1 MVLRDSLYM
10 GLAAI
15 RATVLESP
23 VRHHSR
29 PVADVCHHQPDTPVA
44 SQWYTPHR
52 IVLSS
57 LLGHSSVGVSMN
69 FVLHNLR
76 LRELIAI
83 VRENRRFYQDFVGFI
98 EQEGYSSIL
107 DFVQEPSNDRAAS
120 TIDRYLNRVSDVKL
134 YDGLLRPYSN
144 SRAKWFFLA
153 WLLRDAATQRLQPLL
168 RSVPGDTTTERQTY
182 LINEIRK
189 FVAPLLPEAENWEW
203 PAISEVMLSRLE
215 GSRRALKGTLFE
227 GIVRRN
233 LETLIR
239 AHELPLE
246 VSKTQARIDDET
258 YDVQVIGPDRTLLLP
273 VKTRETMGGG
283 HALLFTRDIYK
294 SILVATEQGHAC
306 VPIVIAES
314 WTGDL
319 EDLSSEL
326 YIYIQANPNQVAL
339 IEPLLAQKLEEELL
353 PLLEG
358 ISGL

>member
-1 MVLRDSLYM
+1 MD
-10 GLAAI
+10 
-15 RATVLESP
+15 
-23 VRHHSR
+23 
-29 PVADVCHHQPDTPVA
+29 
-44 SQWYTPHR
+44 
-52 IVLSS
+52 
-57 LLGHSSVGVSMN
+57 

-83 VRENRRFYQDFVGFI
+83 VRENQRFYQDFVSFL
-98 EQEGYSSIL
+98 EQEGYGSIL
-107 DFVQEPSNDRAAS
+107 DFVQEQSDERAAS
-120 TIDRYLNRVSDVKL
+120 TIDRYLNQQSDVKL

-168 RSVPGDTTTERQTY
+168 RSVPGNTVIERQTY

-189 FVAPLLPEAENWEW
+189 FVAPLFPEAENWEW

-215 GSRRALKGTLFE
+215 GSRRALRGTLFE

-239 AHELPLE
+239 GHELPLV
-246 VSKTQARIDDET
+246 VSNTQVRIADET
-258 YDVQVIGPDRTLLLP
+258 YDVQVTGPGRTLLLP

-294 SILVATEQGHAC
+294 SILVATEQGHTC

-319 EDLSSEL
+319 DELSSSL
-326 YIYIQANPNQVAL
+326 YIYIQANPNQITL
-339 IEPLLAQKLEEELL
+339 IEPLLAKKLEEELL
-353 PLLEG
+353 PLLRD
-358 ISGL
+358 ISDP

>member
-1 MVLRDSLYM
+1 MD
-10 GLAAI
+10 
-15 RATVLESP
+15 
-23 VRHHSR
+23 
-29 PVADVCHHQPDTPVA
+29 
-44 SQWYTPHR
+44 
-52 IVLSS
+52 
-57 LLGHSSVGVSMN
+57 

-83 VRENRRFYQDFVGFI
+83 VRENRRFYEDFVGFL
-98 EQEGYSSIL
+98 EQEGYISVLAFI
-107 DFVQEPSNDRAAS
+107 QEQSDERAAG
-120 TIDRYLNRVSDVKL
+120 TIDHYLNRQSDVKL

-168 RSVPGDTTTERQTY
+168 RSVPGNTTIERQTY

-189 FVAPLLPEAENWEW
+189 FVAPLLPEEENWEW

-215 GSRRALKGTLFE
+215 GSRRALRGTLFE

-233 LETLIR
+233 LEALIR
-239 AHELPLE
+239 DHGLPLT
-246 VSKTQARIDDET
+246 VSNAQVRIADET
-258 YDVQVIGPDRTLLLP
+258 YDVQVTGRGRTLLLP

-294 SILVATEQGHAC
+294 SILVATEQGHTC

-314 WTGDL
+314 WAGDL
-319 EDLSSEL
+319 DELSSAL
-326 YIYIQANPNQVAL
+326 YIYIQANPNQIAS

-353 PLLEG
+353 PLLRDIG
-358 ISGL
+358 GL